1 MSELDQLNAML
12 AGFAGAAVNSNLSYQ
27 SSKKFYNYQMENNLK
42 WMPLYFN
49 EQQRLQRSAD
59 AYYWNTY
66 NSPLAQRSAAAKA
79 GLNYAAMQDS
89 GAGFQGSVPEAPKA
103 EVPSGNSGLT
113 RVAGFDPIAAMQVA
127 AQKELLSSQA
137 NYYDALAG
145 KVKSETG
152 DQGVFQDIQR
162 LNRDLLSKNTISA
175 DLKNAVDQLNL
186 GISEELRGVT
196 IDTAK
201 RNLDILDQ
209 RIDYVWTE
217 IIKNWNEIN
226 RDPLVRQDLQAQAA
240 LAGAQRGFYIALT
253 RLQEKNV
260 ELTEI
265 QIKEAYAEYMGEFFN
280 MEETAPGS
288 GQWQTPF
295 EGSGSPAS
303 RFRAAAL
310 RTVENDAAKSDYGFP
325 FLEYA
330 EDRPSMTYWNPLV
343 RSATTA
349 GSSLAGTIL
358 SKFITKGK

>member
-1 MSELDQLNAML
+1 
-12 AGFAGAAVNSNLSYQ
+12 
-27 SSKKFYNYQMENNLK
+27 MENNLK
-42 WMPLYFN
+42 WMPHYFN

-59 AYYWNTY
+59 EYYWNTY
-66 NSPLAQRSAAAKA
+66 NSPLAQRRAAAQA

-89 GAGFQGSVPEAPKA
+89 GAGFNGSVPEAPKA
-103 EVPSGNSGLT
+103 EAPSGNSGLT
-113 RVAGFDPIAAMQVA
+113 RITGYDPIAAMQVA
-127 AQKELLSSQA
+127 AQRELLTSQA

-162 LNRDLLSKNTISA
+162 LERDLMGKRSVSS

-186 GISEELRGVT
+186 GIAEELRGVT
-196 IDTAK
+196 IDSAK

-209 RIDYVWTE
+209 NIYYVETE
-217 IIKNWNEIN
+217 IKKNWNEIN
-226 RDPLVRQDLQAQAA
+226 RDPLVRENLQAQAA
-240 LAGAQRGFYIALT
+240 LAGAQKGFYIALT

-260 ELTEI
+260 ELTEV
-265 QIKEAYAEYMGEFFN
+265 QIRQAYAEYMGQFFN

-310 RTVENDAAKSDYGFP
+310 ESAENAAKKSGYGYPYLDY
-325 FLEYA
+325 A
-330 EDRPSMTYWNPLV
+330 DRNPGWSFWMPVVSSVSGNASGL
-343 RSATTA
+343 ATQILLRKA
-349 GSSLAGTIL
+349 G
-358 SKFITKGK
+358 K